1 MAEQVASARR
11 RRSPLPEPALLE
23 ERARIARDLHDHVIQ
38 RLFAIGLSIQRTAN
52 ELPDPASRRLRAAI
66 DDIDETI
73 AQIRTT
79 IYRLNAPIPVAET
92 SLRARID
99 QLVDDLEPVL
109 GVRPDLEI
117 NDAVDLGVSGE
128 LADDCVAVLR
138 EALSNV
144 ARHAAATAVAVRVCV
159 TPDELRIE
167 VTDDGRGIGGAT
179 RRSGLANLR
188 DRARC
193 RDGELTV
200 TTRDPSGTR
209 LCWTVPPP
217 QADAH
222 GGEPG

>member
-1 MAEQVASARR
+1 M
-11 RRSPLPEPALLE
+11 LE

-38 RLFAIGLSIQRTAN
+38 RLFAIGLSMQRTAT
-52 ELPDPASRRLRAAI
+52 ELPDPASRRLRAAV

-73 AQIRTT
+73 SQIRTT
-79 IYRLNAPIPVAET
+79 IYRLSTPIRVTET
-92 SLRARID
+92 TLRARID

-117 NDAVDLGVSGE
+117 NGRVDLGVSEE

-144 ARHAAATAVAVRVCV
+144 ARHAAATSVAVRVCV

-167 VTDDGRGIGGAT
+167 VTDDGRGIRSAT

-188 DRARC
+188 DRAR
-193 RDGELTV
+193 RRGGELDV
-200 TTRDPSGTR
+200 TPRDPSGTR

-217 QADAH
+217 RTGAIE
-222 GGEPG
+222 GEPG